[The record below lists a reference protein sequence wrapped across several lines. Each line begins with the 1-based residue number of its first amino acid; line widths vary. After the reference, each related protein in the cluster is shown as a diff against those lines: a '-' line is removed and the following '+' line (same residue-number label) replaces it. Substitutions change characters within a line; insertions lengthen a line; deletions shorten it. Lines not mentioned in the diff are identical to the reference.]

1 MREFFGWTKDSDMPS
16 VYVHLSGRDVDSA
29 LLRYYGIKVEAPA
42 ENLLEPKTCP
52 WCKVVNSPS
61 ARFCQSCNAPL
72 DPAGASE
79 AAERLRRREEF
90 VVRFIER
97 VLREAPGVGEN
108 ILKEMRQELEELAES
123 SKVGGT

>member
-1 MREFFGWTKDSDMPS
+1 MNEEAKAEDGELAPKACPRCGFVNPPS
-16 VYVHLSGRDVDSA
+16 
-29 LLRYYGIKVEAPA
+29 
-42 ENLLEPKTCP
+42 
-52 WCKVVNSPS
+52 
-61 ARFCQSCNAPL
+61 
-72 DPAGASE
+72 ASE

-97 VLREAPGVGEN
+97 VLREAPSVGEN